1 VPEPLP
7 QVVLLTESEEVRPI
21 NRPDLVINP
30 SRYSPEVRDE
40 DYRYYRLII
49 REITVINS
57 EGDLVQLYQT
67 DLNVELL

>member
-7 QVVLLTESEEVRPI
+7 QIVLPMESEEVRPI

-30 SRYSPEVRDE
+30 SRYPPEVRDK

-49 REITVINS
+49 REITVTS
-57 EGDLVQLYQT
+57 SKGDLV
-67 DLNVELL
+67 